1 MSAGELVL
9 LAALKLWSLRPRGQ
23 CRKEKSQG
31 LTLPSKARDEAEYG
45 VCPNIA
51 WGCCGCRTSSLVP
64 SLHSQES
71 LQPRWVTLGLPGSCL
86 PWVRIS
92 RAIPSQ

>member
-45 VCPNIA
+45 V
-51 WGCCGCRTSSLVP
+51 
-64 SLHSQES
+64 
-71 LQPRWVTLGLPGSCL
+71 
-86 PWVRIS
+86 
-92 RAIPSQ
+92 